1 MRNLIRLVLAGAIA
15 ASLTGVAAM
24 SSAGPAGNVTPHH
37 HYVKIGDKLVEVGP
51 AVCEKPSL
59 QHAFNQFHANVHV
72 GTPGT
77 FAMDHPHNRT
87 DITIVI
93 PCR

>member
-1 MRNLIRLVLAGAIA
+1 MRNLIRLALAGAIA
-15 ASLTGVAAM
+15 ASLTGVAAL
-24 SSAGPAGNVTPHH
+24 SAAVPAGNVPPHH
-37 HYVKIGDKLVEVGP
+37 HYVNVDGTLVEVGP

-77 FAMDHPHNRT
+77 FAMDHEHNRT
-87 DITIVI
+87 DIFAVL
-93 PCR
+93 PC